1 MDVLDAAMPL
11 FIAMS
16 PSIDSLLQSEGDAL
30 AARWQR
36 LQKQLGARFGED
48 ELKLETILF
57 LIGIQSMGRGYE
69 PDLEKETKQDFI
81 MEGTYCA
88 FETLDLYERIGA
100 DEEGRWIWE
109 RTTTPL
115 PKLGVEDQEKLL
127 RLAVLRY
134 FDAALA
140 PDV

>member
-1 MDVLDAAMPL
+1 MP
-11 FIAMS
+11 
-16 PSIDSLLQSEGDAL
+16 PSIDSLLQTDSDAL

-36 LQKQLGARFGED
+36 LQGQLGPRFGED
-48 ELKLETILF
+48 ELKLEAILF
-57 LIGIQSMGRGYE
+57 LIGIQSTGRGYE
-69 PDLEKETKQDFI
+69 PELEKETKQDLI

-109 RTTTPL
+109 RTPTPL
-115 PKLGVEDQEKLL
+115 PKLDVEDQEKLL

-134 FDAALA
+134 FDTALA
-140 PDV
+140 SDV